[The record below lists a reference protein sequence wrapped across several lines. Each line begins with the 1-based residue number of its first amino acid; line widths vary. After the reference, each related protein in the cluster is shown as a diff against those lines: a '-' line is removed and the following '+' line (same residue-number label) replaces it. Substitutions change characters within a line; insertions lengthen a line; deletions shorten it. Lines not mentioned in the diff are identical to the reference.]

1 MKQLLLI
8 AAVTLIPTAAS
19 AQATLSITQAS
30 WGYAG
35 ERKNVKDDVAK
46 LCDGKTSCKFKVAN
60 ETFTAAEP
68 KDPSPENP
76 KGLIIRWK
84 CGETDARD
92 QFPQN
97 KDAELKC
104 K

>member
-1 MKQLLLI
+1 MKRMLLI
-8 AAVTLIPTAAS
+8 AAVTLIPAVAS

-46 LCDGKTSCKFKVAN
+46 LCDGKASCKFMVAN

-68 KDPSPENP
+68 NDPSPGNP

-84 CGETDARD
+84 CGETDGRD